1 MERGADTMT
10 IRRWMALGFLVAIA
24 AALVLAVAAYEVLS
38 LGASLTRIVR
48 DGRAGGLASLRPRVT
63 SPAVPEAPGAPRHEA
78 PPTSV
83 SFTVTEDDVSR
94 MLRREDRLV
103 GDVVV
108 VDRDVVAHLVDG
120 HVALE
125 TRNRVRLAGL
135 LVASY
140 GGLSDWSLT
149 PRPRGLGLRLNEL
162 RLAGAPVPGAGWLIG
177 RFGPRDGDWV
187 VVPTGPRHQVERVD
201 VADRRLS
208 VSARV
213 GGRV

>member
-1 MERGADTMT
+1 VT
-10 IRRWMALGFLVAIA
+10 IRRWMALGFLVATA

-48 DGRAGGLASLRPRVT
+48 DGRPGGLASLRARAQP
-63 SPAVPEAPGAPRHEA
+63 PAAPGAPEVPRREA

-83 SFTVTEDDVSR
+83 SFTVTEDEVSR

-103 GDVVV
+103 GGVVV
-108 VDRDVVAHLVDG
+108 VDRDVLAHLVDG

-125 TRNRVRLAGL
+125 TRNRVRLAGVL
-135 LVASY
+135 LASY

-162 RLAGAPVPGAGWLIG
+162 RLAGARLPGANWLIG

-187 VVPTGPRHQVERVD
+187 VVPTGARHQVERVD

-213 GGRV
+213 GGRG